1 MVVITGVSG
10 LVGGNLARALLAQGR
25 KVRGL
30 IHRDRRTLQGLEME
44 LAQADVRDPASLLS
58 ALKGAEVVYHLAA
71 SISLE
76 MDSWAEV
83 EAINVQGT
91 RNVVDACLQS
101 GVKRLIHFSSIHA
114 LQQEPLEIPL
124 DEKRPRVSP
133 SNNLPP
139 YDLSKAAGEEEVHK
153 GIRRGLEAVILNP
166 TAIVGPY
173 DYSPSYFGRAIIAL
187 VKGRIPA
194 LVAGGFDW
202 VDVRDVVQAALRA
215 EQVAQSGTS
224 YIVSGHWH
232 SVRQVADMVAE
243 VTGTRAPWLSV
254 PIGLAYQVAPAMAM
268 LARFNRSQP
277 FYTRV
282 SLRAL
287 HSNRQISHAQ
297 ATRDLDYNPRPFRE
311 TLADTLEWFA
321 SNGYLD

>member
-10 LVGGNLARALLAQGR
+10 LVGGNLARDLLARGR

-30 IHRDRRTLQGLEME
+30 IHRDRRALQGLEME
-44 LAQADVRDPASLLS
+44 LVQADVRDPASLLR

-71 SISLE
+71 AISLE
-76 MDSWAEV
+76 MDSWTEV
-83 EAINVQGT
+83 EAVNVQGT
-91 RNVVDACLQS
+91 RNVVDACIQS
-101 GVKRLIHFSSIHA
+101 GVKRLVHFSSIHA
-114 LQQEPLEIPL
+114 LEQEPLNIPL
-124 DEKRPRVSP
+124 DESRQRVAP
-133 SNNLPP
+133 SKKIPP
-139 YDLSKAAGEEEVHK
+139 YDVSKAAGEEEVRK
-153 GIRRGLEAVILNP
+153 SIQRGLEAVILNP
-166 TAIVGPY
+166 TAIVGPF

-215 EQVAQSGTS
+215 EQVALNGAR

-232 SVRQVADMVAE
+232 SVRQVADMVAGL
-243 VTGTRAPWLSV
+243 TGTRAPRLSV
-254 PIGLAYQVAPAMAM
+254 PIRLAYQVAPAMAM

-287 HSNRQISHAQ
+287 HSNQQISHAR
-297 ATRDLDYNPRPFRE
+297 ATRELDYQPRPFRE
-311 TLADTLEWFA
+311 TLADTLDWFA
-321 SNGYLD
+321 GNGYLD

>member
-1 MVVITGVSG
+1 
-10 LVGGNLARALLAQGR
+10 
-25 KVRGL
+25 
-30 IHRDRRTLQGLEME
+30 ME

>member
-133 SNNLPP
+133 SKNLPP

>member
-1 MVVITGVSG
+1 MVVITGISG

-30 IHRDRRTLQGLEME
+30 VHRDRRTLHGLELE
-44 LAQADVRDPASLLS
+44 LAQADVRDPASLLR

-101 GVKRLIHFSSIHA
+101 GVKRLVHFSSIHA
-114 LQQEPLEIPL
+114 LQQEPLQIPL
-124 DEKRPRVSP
+124 DESRPRVLP
-133 SNNLPP
+133 SKNLPP
-139 YDLSKAAGEEEVHK
+139 YDLSKAAGEKEVHK
-153 GIRRGLEAVILNP
+153 GIRSGLEAVILNP

-215 EQVAQSGTS
+215 EQVAQSGAS
-224 YIVSGHWH
+224 YILSGHWH

>member
-30 IHRDRRTLQGLEME
+30 IHRQQRALQGLEME
-44 LAQADVRDPASLLS
+44 LVQADVCDPASLLC

-76 MDSWAEV
+76 MDSWTEV

-91 RNVVDACLQS
+91 RNVVDACLQC
-101 GVKRLIHFSSIHA
+101 GIKRLVHFSSIHA
-114 LQQEPLEIPL
+114 LEQEPLDAPL
-124 DEKRPRVSP
+124 DESRRRVSP
-133 SNNLPP
+133 AKELPP
-139 YDLSKAAGEEEVHK
+139 YDLSKAAGEAEVRK
-153 GIRRGLEAVILNP
+153 GIRRGLDAVILNP

-173 DYSPSYFGRAIIAL
+173 DYAPSYFGRAIIAL

-194 LVAGGFDW
+194 LAAGGFDW

-215 EQVAQSGTS
+215 EQVAISGAS
-224 YIVSGHWH
+224 YILSGHWH
-232 SVRQVADMVAE
+232 SVRQVADMTAE
-243 VTGTRAPWLSV
+243 LTGTRAPRLSV
-254 PIGLAYQVAPAMAM
+254 PIWLAYQVAPAMAL
-268 LARFNRSQP
+268 LAHFNRSQP

-287 HSNRQISHAQ
+287 RSNWQIIHAR
-297 ATRDLDYNPRPFRE
+297 ATHDLDYQPRPLRE

>member
-1 MVVITGVSG
+1 MMVITGVSG
-10 LVGGNLARALLAQGR
+10 LVGGNLTRALLAQGR

-30 IHRDRRTLQGLEME
+30 IHRDRRALQGLEIE
-44 LAQADVRDPASLLS
+44 LIQADVRDLASLLR

-76 MDSWAEV
+76 MNSWTEV
-83 EAINVQGT
+83 EEINVQGT
-91 RNVVDACLQS
+91 RNVVDACLQC
-101 GVKRLIHFSSIHA
+101 GVKRLVHFSSIHA
-114 LQQEPLEIPL
+114 LEQEPLDVSL
-124 DEKRPRVSP
+124 DESRRRVSP
-133 SNNLPP
+133 SEKLPP
-139 YDLSKAAGEEEVHK
+139 YDLSKAAGEEEVRK

-215 EQVAQSGTS
+215 EQVAHSGDS
-224 YIVSGHWH
+224 YILSGHWH

-243 VTGTRAPWLSV
+243 LTGTRAPRLSA
-254 PIGLAYQVAPAMAM
+254 PIGLAYLAAPAMAV

-282 SLRAL
+282 TLRAL
-287 HSNRQISHAQ
+287 RSNQQISHAR

-321 SNGYLD
+321 SSGYLD

>member
-287 HSNRQISHAQ
+287 HSNRQISHAH